1 MKDIYQIEVNEETFQ
16 RMEDGKCNFVVVLDD
31 KDHKAYK
38 EGNILTIYAGE
49 KSMKVSIREML
60 FFETVKELVDMIGK
74 ERTGFTKSLTTDR
87 IEDEIAKTLKPE
99 SIEKFGLMAVGFDK
113 IENSWWVFY
122 FCSFFVI
129 VIVFIQNRE
138 NKFKIY
144 PIFVW
149 LDFQK
154 TLNYW

>member
-38 EGNILTIYAGE
+38 EGNILTIYTGE

-99 SIEKFGLMAVGFDK
+99 SIDKFGLMAVGFDK
-113 IENSWWVFY
+113 IENS
-122 FCSFFVI
+122 
-129 VIVFIQNRE
+129 
-138 NKFKIY
+138 
-144 PIFVW
+144 
-149 LDFQK
+149 
-154 TLNYW
+154 